1 MSNERYDDEL
11 LSAIIDGEADEAS
24 VASVLADDA
33 ASKRL
38 EAMRTAAGIVAENPP
53 PATAQRR
60 QQSIA
65 AALAAAESAPEVTSL
80 TAERAARRTGPNL
93 RAIAIAA
100 AVLLFV
106 LAIPVLAGL
115 RPSSNDVASEA
126 ADAAADTELSADVVE
141 EAVDG
146 DDDEEAMEDD
156 EEEAMEDVAEEA
168 EEEEAMEDEE
178 EAMEDEEEAME
189 DEEETAA
196 PTLSDDAGGDAAA
209 DDAEESFVPPDR
221 SLAERLATD
230 PAAVPSTNS
239 ITGIDDL
246 VQLGSI
252 IPIYSIDDLV
262 EAGVNPGCV
271 SGASDVDRFGVVLLD
286 DGTGPE
292 RLVIVEFTNSGATIL
307 LDAEDCA
314 VLR

>member
-11 LSAIIDGEADEAS
+11 LSAIIDGEADEAA

-38 EAMRTAAGIVAENPP
+38 EAMRTAAGIVAEDPP

-80 TAERAARRTGPNL
+80 TAERAARRTGPSPKI
-93 RAIAIAA
+93 IAIAA

-106 LAIPVLAGL
+106 LAIPVLVGL
-115 RPSSNDVASEA
+115 RPSSDNVASEA
-126 ADAAADTELSADVVE
+126 ADAAAETELSADVVE
-141 EAVDG
+141 NVVDG
-146 DDDEEAMEDD
+146 DD

-168 EEEEAMEDEE
+168 EEEAMEDEE
-178 EAMEDEEEAME
+178 EAMED
-189 DEEETAA
+189 DEETSETAVPA
-196 PTLSDDAGGDAAA
+196 ISDDAGDDAAA

>member
-38 EAMRTAAGIVAENPP
+38 EAMRTAAGIVAEDPP

-80 TAERAARRTGPNL
+80 TAERAARRTGPSPKI
-93 RAIAIAA
+93 IAIAA

-106 LAIPVLAGL
+106 LAIPVLVGL
-115 RPSSNDVASEA
+115 RPSSDNVASEA
-126 ADAAADTELSADVVE
+126 ADAAAETELSADVVE
-141 EAVDG
+141 DVVDG
-146 DDDEEAMEDD
+146 DDEEEAMEDDAEEAEEEAMEDD
-156 EEEAMEDVAEEA
+156 EETS
-168 EEEEAMEDEE
+168 
-178 EAMEDEEEAME
+178 
-189 DEEETAA
+189 ETAVPA
-196 PTLSDDAGGDAAA
+196 ISDDAGDDAAA

-292 RLVIVEFTNSGATIL
+292 RLVIVEFTNSGTTIL

>member
-38 EAMRTAAGIVAENPP
+38 EAMRSAASIVAEDPP

-80 TAERAARRTGPNL
+80 TAERAARRTGPSPKI
-93 RAIAIAA
+93 IAIAA

-106 LAIPVLAGL
+106 LAIPVLVGL
-115 RPSSNDVASEA
+115 RPSSDNVASEA
-126 ADAAADTELSADVVE
+126 ADAAAETELSADVVE
-141 EAVDG
+141 NVVDG
-146 DDDEEAMEDD
+146 DD

-168 EEEEAMEDEE
+168 EEEAMEDEE
-178 EAMEDEEEAME
+178 EAMED
-189 DEEETAA
+189 DEETSETAVPA
-196 PTLSDDAGGDAAA
+196 ISDDAGDDAAA

>member
-156 EEEAMEDVAEEA
+156 EEAMEDVAEEA
-168 EEEEAMEDEE
+168 EEE

-196 PTLSDDAGGDAAA
+196 PTLSDDAGDDAAA

-292 RLVIVEFTNSGATIL
+292 RLVIVEFTNSGTTIL

>member
-38 EAMRTAAGIVAENPP
+38 EAMRTAAGIVAEDPP

-80 TAERAARRTGPNL
+80 TAERAARRTGPSPKI
-93 RAIAIAA
+93 IAIAA

-106 LAIPVLAGL
+106 LAIPVLVGL
-115 RPSSNDVASEA
+115 RPSSDNVASEA
-126 ADAAADTELSADVVE
+126 ADAAAETELSADVVE
-141 EAVDG
+141 NVVDG
-146 DDDEEAMEDD
+146 DD

-168 EEEEAMEDEE
+168 EEEAMEDEE
-178 EAMEDEEEAME
+178 EAMED
-189 DEEETAA
+189 DEETSETAVPA
-196 PTLSDDAGGDAAA
+196 ISDDAGDDAAA

>member
-1 MSNERYDDEL
+1 MSNDRYDDEL

-38 EAMRTAAGIVAENPP
+38 EAMRTAAGIVAEDPP

-80 TAERAARRTGPNL
+80 TAERAARRTGPSPKI
-93 RAIAIAA
+93 IAIAA

-106 LAIPVLAGL
+106 LAIPVLVGL
-115 RPSSNDVASEA
+115 RPSSDNVASEA
-126 ADAAADTELSADVVE
+126 ADAAAETELSADVVE
-141 EAVDG
+141 NVVDG
-146 DDDEEAMEDD
+146 DD

-168 EEEEAMEDEE
+168 EEEAMEDEE
-178 EAMEDEEEAME
+178 EAMED
-189 DEEETAA
+189 DEETSETAVPA
-196 PTLSDDAGGDAAA
+196 ISDDAGDDAAA

>member
-11 LSAIIDGEADEAS
+11 LSAIIDGEADEAA

-38 EAMRTAAGIVAENPP
+38 EAMRSAASIVAEEPP
-53 PATAQRR
+53 PATPQRR
-60 QQSIA
+60 RQSIA

-115 RPSSNDVASEA
+115 RPSSDDVASDV

-146 DDDEEAMEDD
+146 DDDEAMEDD

-168 EEEEAMEDEE
+168 EAMEDEE
-178 EAMEDEEEAME
+178 EAMED
-189 DEEETAA
+189 DEETSETAA
-196 PTLSDDAGGDAAA
+196 PTLSDDAGDDAAA

-221 SLAERLATD
+221 SLAERLASD
-230 PAAVPSTNS
+230 PVAVPSTNS

-252 IPIYSIDDLV
+252 LPIYNIDDLI
-262 EAGVNPGCV
+262 EAGINPDCV
-271 SGASDVDRFGVVLLD
+271 SGAADVGRFGVVLLD

-292 RLVIVEFTNSGATIL
+292 RLIIVEFTDSDTTIL

-314 VLR
+314 GLR

>member
-11 LSAIIDGEADEAS
+11 LSAIIDGEADEAA

-38 EAMRTAAGIVAENPP
+38 EAMRSAASIVAEDPP

-115 RPSSNDVASEA
+115 RPSSNDVASDVV
-126 ADAAADTELSADVVE
+126 DAAADTELSADVVE

-146 DDDEEAMEDD
+146 DDDEAMEDDEEAEAMEDD
-156 EEEAMEDVAEEA
+156 EEEA
-168 EEEEAMEDEE
+168 EAMEDEE
-178 EAMEDEEEAME
+178 EAMEDEEAEAME
-189 DEEETAA
+189 DEEEVFESAPATA
-196 PTLSDDAGGDAAA
+196 DAGDS

-221 SLAERLATD
+221 SLAERLASD
-230 PAAVPSTNS
+230 PVAVPSTNS

-252 IPIYSIDDLV
+252 LPIYNIDDLI
-262 EAGVNPGCV
+262 EAGINPDCV
-271 SGASDVDRFGVVLLD
+271 SGAADVDRFGVVLLD

-292 RLVIVEFTNSGATIL
+292 RLIIVEFTDSDTTIL

-314 VLR
+314 GLR

>member
-1 MSNERYDDEL
+1 MSNDRYDDEL

-38 EAMRTAAGIVAENPP
+38 EAMRTAAGIVAEDPP

-80 TAERAARRTGPNL
+80 TAERAARRTGPSPKI
-93 RAIAIAA
+93 IAIAA

-106 LAIPVLAGL
+106 LAIPVLVGL
-115 RPSSNDVASEA
+115 RPSSDNVASEA
-126 ADAAADTELSADVVE
+126 ADAAAETELSADVVE
-141 EAVDG
+141 DVVDG
-146 DDDEEAMEDD
+146 DD

-168 EEEEAMEDEE
+168 EEEAMEDEE
-178 EAMEDEEEAME
+178 EAMED
-189 DEEETAA
+189 DEETSETAVPA
-196 PTLSDDAGGDAAA
+196 ISDDAGDDAAA

>member
-1 MSNERYDDEL
+1 MEDDE
-11 LSAIIDGEADEAS
+11 E
-24 VASVLADDA
+24 
-33 ASKRL
+33 
-38 EAMRTAAGIVAENPP
+38 
-53 PATAQRR
+53 
-60 QQSIA
+60 
-65 AALAAAESAPEVTSL
+65 
-80 TAERAARRTGPNL
+80 
-93 RAIAIAA
+93 
-100 AVLLFV
+100 
-106 LAIPVLAGL
+106 
-115 RPSSNDVASEA
+115 
-126 ADAAADTELSADVVE
+126 
-141 EAVDG
+141 
-146 DDDEEAMEDD
+146 EEAMEDD
-156 EEEAMEDVAEEA
+156 

-178 EAMEDEEEAME
+178 EAEAME
-189 DEEETAA
+189 DEEEVFESAPATA
-196 PTLSDDAGGDAAA
+196 DAGDS

-221 SLAERLATD
+221 SLAERLASD
-230 PAAVPSTNS
+230 PVAVPSTDS

>member
-11 LSAIIDGEADEAS
+11 LSAIIDGEADEAA

-38 EAMRTAAGIVAENPP
+38 EAMRSAASIVAEEPP
-53 PATAQRR
+53 PATPQRR

-115 RPSSNDVASEA
+115 RPSSNDVASDV

-146 DDDEEAMEDD
+146 DDDEAMEDD
-156 EEEAMEDVAEEA
+156 

-178 EAMEDEEEAME
+178 EEAMEDEEEEEAME
-189 DEEETAA
+189 DEEEVFESAPATA
-196 PTLSDDAGGDAAA
+196 DAGDS

-221 SLAERLATD
+221 SLAERLASD
-230 PAAVPSTNS
+230 PVAVPSTNS

-252 IPIYSIDDLV
+252 LPIYNIDDLI
-262 EAGVNPGCV
+262 EAGINPDCV
-271 SGASDVDRFGVVLLD
+271 SGAADVDRFGVVLLD

-292 RLVIVEFTNSGATIL
+292 RLIIVEFTDSDTTIL

-314 VLR
+314 GLR

>member
-38 EAMRTAAGIVAENPP
+38 EAMRTAAGIVAEDPP

-80 TAERAARRTGPNL
+80 TAERAARRTGPSPKI
-93 RAIAIAA
+93 IAIAA

-106 LAIPVLAGL
+106 LAIPVLVGL
-115 RPSSNDVASEA
+115 RPSSDNVASEA
-126 ADAAADTELSADVVE
+126 ADAAAETELSADVVE
-141 EAVDG
+141 NVVDG
-146 DDDEEAMEDD
+146 DD

-168 EEEEAMEDEE
+168 EEEAMEDEDEAMED
-178 EAMEDEEEAME
+178 DEETS
-189 DEEETAA
+189 ETAVPA
-196 PTLSDDAGGDAAA
+196 ISDDAGDDAAA

-262 EAGVNPGCV
+262 EAGINPGCV

>member
-38 EAMRTAAGIVAENPP
+38 EAMRTAAGIVAEDPP

-80 TAERAARRTGPNL
+80 TAERAARRTGPSPKI
-93 RAIAIAA
+93 IAIAA

-106 LAIPVLAGL
+106 LAIPVLVGL
-115 RPSSNDVASEA
+115 RPSSDNVASEA
-126 ADAAADTELSADVVE
+126 ADAAAETELSADVVE
-141 EAVDG
+141 DVVDG
-146 DDDEEAMEDD
+146 DD

-168 EEEEAMEDEE
+168 EEEAMEDEE
-178 EAMEDEEEAME
+178 EAMED
-189 DEEETAA
+189 DEETSETAVPA
-196 PTLSDDAGGDAAA
+196 ISDDAGDDAAA

-262 EAGVNPGCV
+262 EAGINPGCV

>member
-38 EAMRTAAGIVAENPP
+38 EAMRTAAGIVAEDPP

-106 LAIPVLAGL
+106 LAIPVIVGL
-115 RPSSNDVASEA
+115 RPSSDNVASDEA
-126 ADAAADTELSADVVE
+126 ADAVADTELSADVVE
-141 EAVDG
+141 DVVDG
-146 DDDEEAMEDD
+146 DDDEEAED
-156 EEEAMEDVAEEA
+156 EAMEEA
-168 EEEEAMEDEE
+168 EDEAEAMEDED
-178 EAMEDEEEAME
+178 EAMEDDE
-189 DEEETAA
+189 DSSETAA
-196 PTLSDDAGGDAAA
+196 PTLSDDAGDDAVA
-209 DDAEESFVPPDR
+209 DDAEENFVPPDR

-292 RLVIVEFTNSGATIL
+292 RLVIVEFTNSGTTIL

>member
-33 ASKRL
+33 ASNRL

-115 RPSSNDVASEA
+115 RPSSNDVASDV

-156 EEEAMEDVAEEA
+156 EEAMEDVAEEA
-168 EEEEAMEDEE
+168 EEE

-209 DDAEESFVPPDR
+209 GDAEESFVPPDR

-292 RLVIVEFTNSGATIL
+292 RLVIVEFTNSGTTIL

>member
-1 MSNERYDDEL
+1 MSNDRYDDEL

-38 EAMRTAAGIVAENPP
+38 EAMRTAAGIVAEDPP

-80 TAERAARRTGPNL
+80 TAERAARRTGPSPKI
-93 RAIAIAA
+93 IAIAA

-106 LAIPVLAGL
+106 LAIPVLVGL
-115 RPSSNDVASEA
+115 RPSSDNVASEA
-126 ADAAADTELSADVVE
+126 ADAAAETELSADVVE
-141 EAVDG
+141 NVVDG
-146 DDDEEAMEDD
+146 DD

-168 EEEEAMEDEE
+168 EEAMEDEE
-178 EAMEDEEEAME
+178 EAMED
-189 DEEETAA
+189 DEETSETAVPA
-196 PTLSDDAGGDAAA
+196 ISDDAGDDAAA

>member
-11 LSAIIDGEADEAS
+11 LSAIIDGDADEAS

-38 EAMRTAAGIVAENPP
+38 EAMRTAAGIVAEDPP

-80 TAERAARRTGPNL
+80 TAERAARRTGPSPKI
-93 RAIAIAA
+93 IAIAA

-106 LAIPVLAGL
+106 LAIPVLVGL
-115 RPSSNDVASEA
+115 RPSSDNVASEA
-126 ADAAADTELSADVVE
+126 ADAAAETELSADVVE
-141 EAVDG
+141 NVVDG
-146 DDDEEAMEDD
+146 DD

-168 EEEEAMEDEE
+168 EEEAMEDEE
-178 EAMEDEEEAME
+178 EAMED
-189 DEEETAA
+189 DEETSETAA
-196 PTLSDDAGGDAAA
+196 PALSDDAGDDAAA

>member
-115 RPSSNDVASEA
+115 RPNSNDVASEA

-146 DDDEEAMEDD
+146 DDDEAMEDD
-156 EEEAMEDVAEEA
+156 EEEEAMEDD

-178 EAMEDEEEAME
+178 EAEAME
-189 DEEETAA
+189 DEEEVFESAPATA
-196 PTLSDDAGGDAAA
+196 DAGDS

-221 SLAERLATD
+221 SLAERLASD
-230 PAAVPSTNS
+230 PVAVPSTNS

>member
-11 LSAIIDGEADEAS
+11 LSAIIDGEADEAA

-38 EAMRTAAGIVAENPP
+38 EAMRSAASIVAEEPP
-53 PATAQRR
+53 PATPQRR
-60 QQSIA
+60 RQSIA

-115 RPSSNDVASEA
+115 RPSSDDVASDV

-146 DDDEEAMEDD
+146 DDDEAMEDD

-168 EEEEAMEDEE
+168 EAMEDEE
-178 EAMEDEEEAME
+178 EAMED
-189 DEEETAA
+189 DEETSETAA
-196 PTLSDDAGGDAAA
+196 PTLSDDAGDDAAA

-221 SLAERLATD
+221 SLAERLASD
-230 PAAVPSTNS
+230 PVAVPSTNS

-252 IPIYSIDDLV
+252 LPIYNIDDLI
-262 EAGVNPGCV
+262 EAGINPDCV
-271 SGASDVDRFGVVLLD
+271 SGAADVDRFGVVLLD

-292 RLVIVEFTNSGATIL
+292 RLIIVEFTDSDTTIL

-314 VLR
+314 GLR

>member
-38 EAMRTAAGIVAENPP
+38 EAMRTAAGIVAEDPP

-80 TAERAARRTGPNL
+80 TAERAARRTGPSPKI
-93 RAIAIAA
+93 IAIAA

-106 LAIPVLAGL
+106 LAIPVLVGL
-115 RPSSNDVASEA
+115 RPSSDNVASEA
-126 ADAAADTELSADVVE
+126 ADAAAETELSADVVE
-141 EAVDG
+141 DVVDG
-146 DDDEEAMEDD
+146 DD

-168 EEEEAMEDEE
+168 EEEAMEDEE
-178 EAMEDEEEAME
+178 EAMED
-189 DEEETAA
+189 DEETSETAVPA
-196 PTLSDDAGGDAAA
+196 ISDDAGDDAAA

>member
-38 EAMRTAAGIVAENPP
+38 EAMRTAAGIVAEDPP

-80 TAERAARRTGPNL
+80 TAERAARRTGPSPKI
-93 RAIAIAA
+93 IAIAA

-106 LAIPVLAGL
+106 LAIPVIVGL
-115 RPSSNDVASEA
+115 RPSSDNVASEA
-126 ADAAADTELSADVVE
+126 ADAAADTGLAAGDVVE
-141 EAVDG
+141 DVVDG
-146 DDDEEAMEDD
+146 DD

-168 EEEEAMEDEE
+168 EEEAMEDEE
-178 EAMEDEEEAME
+178 EAEEEAME
-189 DEEETAA
+189 DDEETSETTA
-196 PTLSDDAGGDAAA
+196 PALSDDAGDEAAA

-292 RLVIVEFTNSGATIL
+292 RLVIVEFTNSGTTIL

>member
-11 LSAIIDGEADEAS
+11 LSAIIDGEADEAA
-24 VASVLADDA
+24 VASVLA

-38 EAMRTAAGIVAENPP
+38 EAMRSAASIVAEEPP
-53 PATAQRR
+53 PATPQRR
-60 QQSIA
+60 RQSIA

-80 TAERAARRTGPNL
+80 TAERAVRRTGPNL

-100 AVLLFV
+100 AVLVFV
-106 LAIPVLAGL
+106 LAIPVLVGL
-115 RPSSNDVASEA
+115 RPSSDDVASDVT
-126 ADAAADTELSADVVE
+126 DAAADTELSADVVE

-146 DDDEEAMEDD
+146 DDDEAMEDD

-168 EEEEAMEDEE
+168 EAMEDEE
-178 EAMEDEEEAME
+178 EAMED
-189 DEEETAA
+189 DEETSETAA
-196 PTLSDDAGGDAAA
+196 PALSDDAGDDAAA
-209 DDAEESFVPPDR
+209 DDAEESFVLPDR

-252 IPIYSIDDLV
+252 LPIYNIDDLI
-262 EAGVNPGCV
+262 EAGINPDCV
-271 SGASDVDRFGVVLLD
+271 SGAADVDRFGVVLLD

-292 RLVIVEFTNSGATIL
+292 RLIIVEFTDSDTTIL

-314 VLR
+314 GLR